1 MIDEIFV
8 DDEEEMQKESFEEIV
23 IAEKEE
29 IKPEIKFGDVVFN
42 RKFKVF
48 AKVNK
53 EGFIT
58 DIESDVF
65 LKDTTDWVFIDEG
78 KGYRFVYPHTMYFGE
93 PIVDEDGNYKFKVEK

>member
-8 DDEEEMQKESFEEIV
+8 DEESEEKQEMVEDVV

-29 IKPEIKFGDVVFN
+29 IKPKIKFGDVIFN

-48 AKVNK
+48 AKVNE

-65 LKDTTDWVFIDEG
+65 LKDTSGWIQIDEG
-78 KGYRFVYPHTMYFGE
+78 VGDRYVYPQTMYFGE
-93 PIVDEDGNYKFKVEK
+93 PIVGEDGNYKFKV

>member
-8 DDEEEMQKESFEEIV
+8 DEENMQKEDFEEIV

-29 IKPEIKFGDVVFN
+29 IKPKIKYGDVVFN

-58 DIESDVF
+58 DIESDLF
-65 LKDTTDWVFIDEG
+65 LKDTNGWIQIDEG
-78 KGYRFVYPHTMYFGE
+78 SGDKYVYPQTMYFGE
-93 PIVDEDGNYKFKVEK
+93 PIVDEDGNYKFKV

>member
-8 DDEEEMQKESFEEIV
+8 DEEDMQKEGFEEIV

-29 IKPEIKFGDVVFN
+29 IKPKIKFGDVVFN

-48 AKVNK
+48 AKVNN

-58 DIESDVF
+58 DIESDLF

-78 KGYRFVYPHTMYFGE
+78 QGDKFVYPQMLYFGE
-93 PIVDEDGNYKFKVEK
+93 SIVDEDGNYKFKVKK